1 MSNNIQAAWTA
12 PRCGATTRQGTPCR
26 QPAIRGKRRCRK
38 HGGRSAGAPRG
49 NQHALKHGR
58 YTAQA
63 IAERREARELWRAL
77 RALID
82 QLKASR
88 AP

>member
-12 PRCGATTRQGTPCR
+12 PRCGAKTRQGTPC
-26 QPAIRGKRRCRK
+26 QGPAIRGKRRCRK
-38 HGGRSAGAPRG
+38 HGGTSPGAPRG

-63 IAERREARELWRAL
+63 IAERRAARQLWRAL
-77 RALID
+77 RALIR
-82 QLKASR
+82 QC
-88 AP
+88 